1 MKSPFKLW
9 QHLHGSWTCYKS
21 VISLISNKECA
32 SKRNV
37 VNPVLCAVLTQ
48 RVFFGKTATLRHQ
61 SSSETQGESVGS
73 EKKARRKF
81 SSRPV
86 LENYQW
92 DLFENSF
99 VDFIS
104 ILVILRTS
112 TNGHFLTTANSVRR
126 PFLWRTVYTFTLVS
140 TSLQW
145 PLASNPEVAVLERI
159 NFWQL
164 SPEGEVITGG
174 KHRDVKHR
182 GILCTDPIWGNSC
195 FSNYQVSW
203 IKKDSNLCK

>member
-1 MKSPFKLW
+1 MFFNNASIDMKSPFKLW

-32 SKRNV
+32 SKRNL
-37 VNPVLCAVLTQ
+37 VNPVLFAVLTQ
-48 RVFFGKTATLRHQ
+48 LVFFVKTATSRYQ
-61 SSSETQGESVGS
+61 SSSETQSQSVGS
-73 EKKARRKF
+73 GKKARRTF

-112 TNGHFLTTANSVRR
+112 TNGHLSTTAIFFGGQSIHWLLFQPLYNGHLLLTPR
-126 PFLWRTVYTFTLVS
+126 
-140 TSLQW
+140 W
-145 PLASNPEVAVLERI
+145 PL
-159 NFWQL
+159 
-164 SPEGEVITGG
+164 
-174 KHRDVKHR
+174 
-182 GILCTDPIWGNSC
+182 
-195 FSNYQVSW
+195 
-203 IKKDSNLCK
+203 

>member
-1 MKSPFKLW
+1 MWTIPFHVFLEGKTFSLIMHRLIW
-9 QHLHGSWTCYKS
+9 SHLSNCGSTCMGVGHANKS

-48 RVFFGKTATLRHQ
+48 RVFFVKTATLRYQ
-61 SSSETQGESVGS
+61 SSSETQGQSVGS
-73 EKKARRKF
+73 GKKARRKF

-104 ILVILRTS
+104 ILVVLLTS
-112 TNGHFLTTANSVRR
+112 TNGHFLTTANCVRR
-126 PFLWRTVYTFTLVS
+126 PFFWAD
-140 TSLQW
+140 SLY
-145 PLASNPEVAVLERI
+145 I
-159 NFWQL
+159 
-164 SPEGEVITGG
+164 
-174 KHRDVKHR
+174 H
-182 GILCTDPIWGNSC
+182 SC
-195 FSNYQVSW
+195 F
-203 IKKDSNLCK
+203 NLSTMATCF

>member
-1 MKSPFKLW
+1 MCS
-9 QHLHGSWTCYKS
+9 
-21 VISLISNKECA
+21 I
-32 SKRNV
+32 
-37 VNPVLCAVLTQ
+37 NPAG
-48 RVFFGKTATLRHQ
+48 FFWK
-61 SSSETQGESVGS
+61 
-73 EKKARRKF
+73 
-81 SSRPV
+81 
-86 LENYQW
+86 NC
-92 DLFENSF
+92 
-99 VDFIS
+99 DFTPS
-104 ILVILRTS
+104 VILRDPGWVSWVGKKGATKVFKQARAWKLSVRLVRKFFCWFYFDIGNTS
-112 TNGHFLTTANSVRR
+112 NLHQRPLPYNGQLCIRR

-145 PLASNPEVAVLERI
+145 PLASNPEVAVVERI

>member
-32 SKRNV
+32 SKRNL
-37 VNPVLCAVLTQ
+37 VNPVLFAVLTQ
-48 RVFFGKTATLRHQ
+48 LVFFVKTATSRYQ
-61 SSSETQGESVGS
+61 SSSETQSQSVGS
-73 EKKARRKF
+73 GKKARRTF

-104 ILVILRTS
+104 ILVILWTS
-112 TNGHFLTTANSVRR
+112 TNGHLSTTAIL
-126 PFLWRTVYTFTLVS
+126 FWRAVHTLTLVS

-145 PLASNPEVAVLERI
+145 PLASNPKVAVVERF

-164 SPEGEVITGG
+164 SPEGEVIRGG
-174 KHRDVKHR
+174 
-182 GILCTDPIWGNSC
+182 
-195 FSNYQVSW
+195 
-203 IKKDSNLCK
+203 

>member
-48 RVFFGKTATLRHQ
+48 RGFFGKTATLRHQ

-86 LENYQW
+86 LENYQ
-92 DLFENSF
+92 
-99 VDFIS
+99 
-104 ILVILRTS
+104 
-112 TNGHFLTTANSVRR
+112 
-126 PFLWRTVYTFTLVS
+126 
-140 TSLQW
+140 
-145 PLASNPEVAVLERI
+145 
-159 NFWQL
+159 
-164 SPEGEVITGG
+164 
-174 KHRDVKHR
+174 
-182 GILCTDPIWGNSC
+182 
-195 FSNYQVSW
+195 
-203 IKKDSNLCK
+203 